1 MTEPGRAEWP
11 AGPRAGP
18 ENPGRALALSPRLV
32 GAPALAQALRRL
44 GRAGGPQWFVLG
56 TASAL
61 VVWLVSGPLAFLL
74 LTAFRATEDA
84 LPFEPGVAW
93 TLENFVQV
101 YGNPVLYRRVLPDT
115 LLYTAGAVALTMTLG
130 IFFAWLVERTT
141 MPLRH
146 LLFIAI
152 VSPVIVP
159 TVVVAIAWI
168 FLLGPNVGWVNLLL
182 RWALGLAG
190 PGPLDIFSLGGV
202 IVVQGLA
209 LVPLSFLFMTAA
221 FRSMDPALEDA
232 SALCR
237 GRPLT
242 TFRRVTLPILLP
254 ATLALLIVV
263 ATLTLEGFEIPMVV
277 GVPARLQI
285 LSTWMFFAVNP
296 PAGLPNYGQVAAIA
310 VPFVMLGAVLL
321 ALYNRATRV
330 AERYAVVTGRGYRPR
345 RVDLGLWRYSALAVV
360 VAYLLLVLVLPAAVM
375 LGAALMPAAGRSD
388 TAGAAV
394 SFQPFVNVLSSPTT
408 LLAFRNTVVAGGLAA
423 TIVVFIACTVSWLV
437 VRTRLPGRY
446 LLDFLTFA
454 PLTIPAVI
462 TGVAIGL
469 LYLVVPV
476 GIYGTVWI
484 LVAAY
489 ATRMAVATRIMRAS
503 LIQVHRELEE
513 ASHVSGARWFTTC
526 RRILLPLLAP
536 AAILSWLLLFIV
548 SFREFTLGM
557 LLFRPANVV
566 LGVHIWKLYERGHVQ
581 EASALGF
588 VMIVVVL
595 ALGFLARR
603 FLVPRLGEA

>member
-1 MTEPGRAEWP
+1 MG
-11 AGPRAGP
+11 
-18 ENPGRALALSPRLV
+18 L
-32 GAPALAQALRRL
+32 
-44 GRAGGPQWFVLG
+44 QWLVLG
-56 TASAL
+56 TAGAL

-74 LTAFRATEDA
+74 VTGFRATEDA

-101 YGNPVLYRRVLPDT
+101 YGNPVLYHRVLPDT
-115 LLYTAGAVALTMTLG
+115 VLYTAGAVALTMMLG
-130 IFFAWLVERTT
+130 IFFAWLVERTDI
-141 MPLRH
+141 PARH

-159 TVVVAIAWI
+159 TVVVAIAWV

-182 RWALGLAG
+182 RGALGLAG

-221 FRSMDPALEDA
+221 FRSMDPALEEA

-263 ATLTLEGFEIPMVV
+263 ATLTLEGFEIPMVI

-285 LSTWMFFAVNP
+285 LSTWIFFAINP

-310 VPFVMLGAVLL
+310 VPFVGLGAVLL

-345 RVDLGLWRYSALAVV
+345 RVNLGRWRYPALAVV
-360 VAYLLLVLVLPAAVM
+360 LVYLLLVLVLPAAVM
-375 LGAALMPAAGRSD
+375 LGAALIPAAGGS
-388 TAGAAV
+388 AAAV

-408 LLAFRNTVVAGGLAA
+408 LLAFRNTVVAGGLSA
-423 TIVVFIACTVSWLV
+423 TIVVFVACTVSWLV

-489 ATRMAVATRIMRAS
+489 ATRMAVATRIVRAS
-503 LIQVHRELEE
+503 LIQLHRELEE
-513 ASHVSGARWFTTC
+513 ASHVSGARWFTTF

-536 AAILSWLLLFIV
+536 ALILSWLLLFIV

-566 LGVHIWKLYERGHVQ
+566 LGVHIWKLYERGHIQ

-588 VMIVVVL
+588 VMIVMVL
-595 ALGFLARR
+595 ILGFLARR